1 MYGYASDLGDGV
13 NCSIQE
19 ELQMLMIANE
29 IFFYLNA
36 GALAAVVF
44 VQHSGLPYVLRLRAA
59 RAAS

>member
-1 MYGYASDLGDGV
+1 
-13 NCSIQE
+13 
-19 ELQMLMIANE
+19 MLMIANE

-59 RAAS
+59 LAAS